1 MLNFPLIDAD
11 ATGKQIRQLRE
22 KNGLTVKELEA
33 KLHVTQRAIYR
44 WEEGKSLPQIE
55 SLFALSKLLGVS
67 ITEILVL
74 KD

>member
-1 MLNFPLIDAD
+1 MLNFPLIDAA

-22 KNGLTVKELEA
+22 KNGLTVKELEV

-74 KD
+74 QD